1 MGQKVNPIGLRIGI
15 IREWDAK
22 WYAPKTKVADL
33 LHEDLKIRKFL
44 NTFYKSAYVSR
55 IETKRTGKRVI
66 VTIHA
71 GKPGLVIGSQGSKKN
86 EAVKQLEKITGKTIF
101 LTVVEVKQAESDKDA
116 RIVSRKMA
124 EDLENR
130 ASFRRVQKMAIQKA
144 LKAGAKGI
152 KTMVSGRLGG
162 AEIARSEWYS
172 EGSVP
177 LHTFRANIDYATAE
191 AATTYGKL
199 GVKVWI
205 NKGEKLKRTFDILIF
220 DGTPG
225 LIVTDAMIVSRLVD
239 TTIIVASHNETKK
252 DNLQKVKKGL
262 ESVGASVAGVVIN
275 KMPVNAK
282 KYEDSYYYGNT
293 PNKMYEE
300 KDIFKKKTRQMNKE
314 EKVLNELNELFNNRK
329 EQ

>member
-130 ASFRRVQKMAIQKA
+130 
-144 LKAGAKGI
+144 GAKGI

-205 NKGEKLKRTFDILIF
+205 NKGEVL
-220 DGTPG
+220 P
-225 LIVTDAMIVSRLVD
+225 
-239 TTIIVASHNETKK
+239 E
-252 DNLQKVKKGL
+252 
-262 ESVGASVAGVVIN
+262 
-275 KMPVNAK
+275 AK
-282 KYEDSYYYGNT
+282 KTVPSKED
-293 PNKMYEE
+293 K
-300 KDIFKKKTRQMNKE
+300 
-314 EKVLNELNELFNNRK
+314 
-329 EQ
+329 